1 MDEVQLADTPLFKNV
16 REDAVGGL
24 LGHFEERDVAE
35 GEEVFRQGDPG
46 EALIV
51 ILSGRF
57 DLLRHGT
64 VGEVHLATLEPG
76 AVLGQV
82 SLIDGGPRSATLR
95 AREPARIATMDRA
108 TFEPLWQS
116 PTPDAVQLQLRV
128 TQLVIA
134 ELRAAN
140 RKLSGLLDVPLMD
153 TPESIQR
160 LLGVVDKARR
170 LSGRR

>member
-1 MDEVQLADTPLFKNV
+1 MGAVQLADTSLFKNV
-16 REDAVGGL
+16 REDAVVGL

-57 DLLRHGT
+57 DLLRHGS

-76 AVLGQV
+76 TALGHV

-95 AREPARIATMDRA
+95 AREAGRIAAMARA
-108 TFEPLWQS
+108 TFEPLWES
-116 PTPDAVQLQLRV
+116 PSPEAVQLQLRV

-140 RKLSGLLDVPLMD
+140 RKLSGLLDVPLVD

-170 LSGRR
+170 LVGNR